1 MHQLKALIE
10 EDFPS
15 EVKEHLLYLY
25 LEELSADLAQAATSQ
40 EDSKETSIGL

>member
-1 MHQLKALIE
+1 MKALIE

-25 LEELSADLAQAATSQ
+25 LDELSADLAQAATSR
-40 EDSKETSIGL
+40 EDTKETSIGL